1 MICLTYLLWYLEM
14 QIVLVL
20 FGLEASSSK
29 KRGQTISFMA
39 PEALIRLICL
49 FSPLDFH
56 WICSALPRYFQ
67 YLTFKNLFLTTL
79 VYSITPTGIR
89 NEVQWWNPHGKKQL
103 MVEEKRTFQEKNQLL
118 FCQTLGEPI
127 KWSTSSTNR
136 RIRGSRNFNLK
147 RRYETNHKS
156 HKGSCVF
163 LSGL

>member
-1 MICLTYLLWYLEM
+1 MLGVCLSICMICLTYLLWYLEM

-20 FGLEASSSK
+20 FGLETSSSK

-89 NEVQWWNPHGKKQL
+89 NEVRIKSEATLCWNWYFVRFGGSHSFSDGTP
-103 MVEEKRTFQEKNQLL
+103 MEKNSW
-118 FCQTLGEPI
+118 
-127 KWSTSSTNR
+127 WSRRKGRFRKKISSYFVRPWGNR
-136 RIRGSRNFNLK
+136 
-147 RRYETNHKS
+147 
-156 HKGSCVF
+156 
-163 LSGL
+163 